1 MAQFVSNTEVILTD
15 TCLNISKSFDRF
27 IPFQEETDFIE
38 WISYNLT
45 DKFSDFIVHFCHV
58 DFDKDNNIWP
68 KQSYSFTF
76 TLISKSIFIIVIA
89 GASLIS
95 FVFGLNANP
104 QIAIVLLFILLLK

>member
-1 MAQFVSNTEVILTD
+1 MTIFALNVKFEFNFKICKDMKTIMAQFVSNTEVILTD

-58 DFDKDNNIWP
+58 DFDKDNNI
-68 KQSYSFTF
+68 KGFKGSFEVPEYICIKECNT
-76 TLISKSIFIIVIA
+76 
-89 GASLIS
+89 
-95 FVFGLNANP
+95 
-104 QIAIVLLFILLLK
+104 